1 MTKPFRKKCT
11 SNSEDATSFIN
22 NKVKRMKKKKF
33 FILPILYC
41 CIAVQAQ
48 TSSKNYLLEK
58 QMLDAAGNQ
67 AFTTVTYYDGLR
79 YPVETASNGLVG
91 NGKFLV
97 SAIYHNQE
105 ALVVETR
112 LTMPDDALLCPIMPL
127 NILRDI
133 YCSLLLRKTKKW

>member
-1 MTKPFRKKCT
+1 
-11 SNSEDATSFIN
+11 
-22 NKVKRMKKKKF
+22 MKKKKF

-48 TSSKNYLLEK
+48 TSSKNYILEK

-67 AFTTVTYYDGLR
+67 TFTTVTYYDGLR